1 MKLENALILAVISFA
16 NKIKEVRYVKQSVIF
31 AKVEEIL

>member
-16 NKIKEVRYVKQSVIF
+16 IGLLLAAMSFGGRASFHMNF
-31 AKVEEIL
+31 